1 MLFFLIYIVVGP
13 NGIGKSTI
21 LKLIAGELQPSSGTI
36 FRSAKVSCFFLV
48 IPLFEYQFAINT
60 KTSIIHLWEFVLP
73 DNVSIIELCLFPTG
87 GTWEQKKASCLHCLV
102 IWKFSSSFFF
112 FLWATALFINFL
124 YKDCAMP
131 VIVLLTTG
139 SSLSTRESDGD
150 LYSYVWRFAL
160 LCLAS
165 TMLMDLT
172 YPPIPFYIWC
182 AASQWVLNFT
192 NYNFYHDFPWT
203 FIS

>member
-73 DNVSIIELCLFPTG
+73 DNVSIIELVSFQWGELENRKKHPVYTVWWYGNFPP
-87 GTWEQKKASCLHCLV
+87 L
-102 IWKFSSSFFF
+102 F